1 MNIEKFIK
9 AIIEEINSFDS
20 DQLVQL
26 NNTYCENVNY
36 PDDQI
41 YSNDANFFADN
52 FDGNVMDAVKAVSY
66 GDYNFNHNWV
76 KYNGNGNLESMN
88 YVGVEDLC
96 ESVEVLAENVSENF
110 SDYDNLFDL
119 DEDDFN
125 IEYPFE
131 EGDDYWTIEN
141 GEIVQ
146 SCWDEQSEELHTDD
160 KIYFSSEDEAR
171 ECLNEETDEDDDTH
185 LEP

>member
-1 MNIEKFIK
+1 MTKEEKFLQ

-26 NNTYCENVNY
+26 NNTYCDNVNY

-41 YSNDANFFADN
+41 YSNDANFFADY
-52 FDGNVMDAVKAVSY
+52 FSDMMEAVRAVSY
-66 GDYNFNHNWV
+66 GDYNYTHDWVTFNG
-76 KYNGNGNLESMN
+76 YGNLVTMSS
-88 YVGVEDLC
+88 VGTDDLC
-96 ESVEVLAENVSENF
+96 ENIEIIAENVSENF
-110 SDYDNLFDL
+110 SDYDYLFSI

-171 ECLNEETDEDDDTH
+171 EYLNEETDEDDDTH